1 MSVQKVLGPRRPPLG
16 FYTKP
21 GLLDERPRRAERELR
36 ARAEV
41 DDAAPEERVGHVVV
55 SRIKEQFDRRRAACF
70 ERQFLVPAGRRRPP
84 PARRLA
90 DLIPIRRPHVGVR
103 RADGLKTVAAPEEP
117 PRAVHLD
124 DELVLALDR
133 RPRDLDLNLVVR
145 QRLLEA
151 ARQEAARGLVL
162 DDDDADGPLARL
174 LRREPLPPRPVWKS
188 KFYGAFVLNRRV
200 VLHAI
205 DATPDRWRGDVGS
218 SPLDGAS
225 AATSSCTRRAG

>member
-16 FYTKP
+16 FYSKP

-90 DLIPIRRPHVGVR
+90 RLISINRPHVGVR
-103 RADGLKTVAAPEEP
+103 RADGLKPITAAKQP

-133 RPRDLDLNLVVR
+133 RARDLDLDLFGIDG
-145 QRLLEA
+145 LLEA
-151 ARQEAARGLVL
+151 ARQEAARGLVV
-162 DDDDADGPLARL
+162 DDDDSDRRLALL

-188 KFYGAFVLNRRV
+188 KFYGTF
-200 VLHAI
+200 
-205 DATPDRWRGDVGS
+205 
-218 SPLDGAS
+218 
-225 AATSSCTRRAG
+225 